1 MVVVSGFVVES
12 CVVGSSAA
20 CVGSILASPETLE
33 GLRLDGGLCKL
44 EAPCC
49 FHFMLVVEPCF
60 QIPIEDVENFAMQ
73 VCCT

>member
-20 CVGSILASPETLE
+20 RVGSILASPETLE

-44 EAPCC
+44 EALCC
-49 FHFMLVVEPCF
+49 LHHVLVIEPFPEIFVED
-60 QIPIEDVENFAMQ
+60 IEDLAM
-73 VCCT
+73 